1 MSHLE
6 YMIAMRFHAVLV
18 AVKTG
23 VPTIAIN
30 YDAKVAKLAYEAC
43 LPLLTIS
50 VDEDF
55 EEAFVKLKELSPQD
69 LLEYS
74 KTKNFDWSEFDKI
87 LR

>member
-1 MSHLE
+1 
-6 YMIAMRFHAVLV
+6 MIAMRFHAVLV

-30 YDAKVAKLAYEAC
+30 YDAKVAKLAYEAF

-50 VDEDF
+50 CDEDF
-55 EEAFVKLKELSPQD
+55 DTAFLKLKEINPANLITFSRT
-69 LLEYS
+69 
-74 KTKNFDWSEFDKI
+74 KTFDWSEFDKI